1 MLPYFLKRL
10 LGAIPTLL
18 VVIIVTFL
26 FMRIAPGGPFDSQK
40 VVPPEVQANL
50 EAAYHLD
57 EPVIVQ
63 LGYYLANL
71 ARGDFGPSF
80 KYKDFTVTE
89 LIRQGFPVSL
99 RLGLSALI
107 LALCVGIPIGM
118 IAALKQNS
126 RLDNAVMAVAMTG
139 IVVPN
144 FVIAPFL
151 VLVLGVYLKWLPVGG
166 WNDGAPANM
175 IMPVIALGL
184 PYVAYVARMMRGSM
198 VEVLRSNF
206 VRTARAKGLP
216 SRLVLT
222 RHALKPAMLPVVSF
236 LGPALAG
243 IVTGSVIIEQIF
255 GLPGIGRY
263 FVVGA
268 INRDYTLVMGVV
280 IFDAALLIMMNLVV
294 DLVYGFLDPRVR
306 YD

>member
-1 MLPYFLKRL
+1 M
-10 LGAIPTLL
+10 
-18 VVIIVTFL
+18 
-26 FMRIAPGGPFDSQK
+26 
-40 VVPPEVQANL
+40 
-50 EAAYHLD
+50 
-57 EPVIVQ
+57 
-63 LGYYLANL
+63 
-71 ARGDFGPSF
+71 
-80 KYKDFTVTE
+80 
-89 LIRQGFPVSL
+89 SL

-126 RLDNAVMAVAMTG
+126 RLDHAVMAVAMTG
-139 IVVPN
+139 VVVPN
-144 FVIAPFL
+144 FVVATFL

-175 IMPVIALGL
+175 VMPVIALGL

-243 IVTGSVIIEQIF
+243 IVTGSVVIEQIF